1 MSTPSWS
8 TEDLPD
14 NNHKYVQ
21 SVLAVMVNPDNH
33 KAVTTTCA
41 LFCGTTGAS
50 RFSEYLGQWPVE
62 KPVFQDIIEHVQ
74 QVTLTSSKHD
84 YNLVSFTVQRAFSMS
99 HCDY

>member
-1 MSTPSWS
+1 MSPSTPSWS
-8 TEDLPD
+8 TEDLPE

-21 SVLAVMVNPDNH
+21 CVLADNH
-33 KAVTTTCA
+33 MAVTTSCA
-41 LFCGTTGAS
+41 LFCGNTGAS

-84 YNLVSFTVQRAFSMS
+84 YNLVSFIVQRDFSMS
-99 HCDY
+99 HWDY